1 MLKFFFCLCQQN
13 EEITQLKINN
23 NPFAKGFR
31 KCGQGKCKRKLRSP
45 SPDTENCSEGPSS
58 PKIRITDSPIR
69 ASTPSESSVNMQIN
83 SPATSTSSS
92 SSNRSDESPCIITED
107 NPILDL
113 AQRRSRVMQEPR
125 VLIYPAFDET
135 SSARSSIRS
144 PMRSPSSS
152 SESSCHLSVSSRHE
166 ETPQSHQF
174 ADMRYLQ
181 LAEWTHYMMYSN
193 PLWMPPGHGYPML
206 QAPPHMWHL
215 PSSLTPPTR
224 STPAAPISPPSRPT
238 PACRP
243 RDQPKGS
250 SFTIRALI
258 GEN

>member
-1 MLKFFFCLCQQN
+1 M
-13 EEITQLKINN
+13 KINN

-58 PKIRITDSPIR
+58 PKIRNTDSPIR
-69 ASTPSESSVNMQIN
+69 TSTPSESSVNMQIN
-83 SPATSTSSS
+83 SPAASISSS
-92 SSNRSDESPCIITED
+92 SSNRSDESQRISTED
-107 NPILDL
+107 NPVLDL
-113 AQRRSRVMQEPR
+113 AQRRSRVMQESR
-125 VLIYPAFDET
+125 VSSYPAYDEGQMTET
-135 SSARSSIRS
+135 STARSSIRS

-152 SESSCHLSVSSRHE
+152 SESSCQLSVSSRHE
-166 ETPQSHQF
+166 ETPRNHQF

-181 LAEWTHYMMYSN
+181 LAEWAHYMMYSN
-193 PLWMPPGHGYPML
+193 PLWMPPGHGCPTHL
-206 QAPPHMWHL
+206 QVQAHPHLWHQ
-215 PSSLTPPTR
+215 PSPLTPPTR
-224 STPAAPISPPSRPT
+224 HTPPAPPTPPT